1 MNTTSAHQHIST
13 LTHRHISTLNILHES
28 NQLLVVDKP
37 AGLSS
42 DPQWD
47 YPSAEGEALAY
58 LKQQYGRPPKFLAL
72 AHRLDRPV
80 SGVLLLAKKKSVLK
94 ELQEHWADSTTEKIY
109 LALTERP
116 LPEPEGRLE
125 HYLRTDRA
133 NKKAIASEATDGGA
147 RRCELTYRR
156 LGEGPLPQCFLSE
169 IRLHTGRYH
178 QIRAQLAA
186 VGCPVLGDTKYGST
200 RSYREEAIALH
211 AAELRIELRGEQL
224 TFIAAPP
231 WA

>member
-1 MNTTSAHQHIST
+1 
-13 LTHRHISTLNILHES
+13 LEILFES
-28 NQLLVVDKP
+28 NQLLVINKP

-47 YPSAEGEALAY
+47 YPSAEGEAQRY
-58 LKQQYGRPPKFLAL
+58 LKEKYGRPAKFLAL

-94 ELQEHWADSTTEKIY
+94 ELQDHWADPSTQKVY

-116 LPEPEGRLE
+116 LPEAEGQLV

-133 NKKAIASEATDGGA
+133 AKKAIVSEAEDGGA
-147 RRCELTYRR
+147 RRCALTYRR

-186 VGCPVLGDTKYGST
+186 VGCPLLGDVKYGST
-200 RSYREEAIALH
+200 RTYREQAIALH
-211 AAELRIELRGEQL
+211 AAELHIELRGESV
-224 TFIAAPP
+224 TFTAAAP
-231 WA
+231 WI

>member
-1 MNTTSAHQHIST
+1 MTID
-13 LTHRHISTLNILHES
+13 ILFES
-28 NQLLVVDKP
+28 NQLLVLDKP

-47 YPSAEGEALAY
+47 YPSAEGWARDY
-58 LKQQYGRPPKFLAL
+58 LHEKYGREPKFLAL

-80 SGVLLLAKKKSVLK
+80 SGVLLLARKKSVLR
-94 ELQEHWADSTTEKIY
+94 ELQQNWSAPTTQKVY
-109 LALTERP
+109 LALTEQP
-116 LPEPEGRLE
+116 LPQEAGQLV

-133 NKKAIASEATDGGA
+133 AKQAKISQAQDGGA
-147 RRCELTYRR
+147 RRCELTYRQ
-156 LGEGPLPQCFLSE
+156 LGAGPLPQSFLSE

-186 VGCPVLGDTKYGST
+186 VGCPVLGDAKYGAA
-200 RSYREEAIALH
+200 RSYHNETIALH
-211 AAELRIELRGEQL
+211 AAELRIELRGENI
-224 TFIAAPP
+224 TFTAPPP